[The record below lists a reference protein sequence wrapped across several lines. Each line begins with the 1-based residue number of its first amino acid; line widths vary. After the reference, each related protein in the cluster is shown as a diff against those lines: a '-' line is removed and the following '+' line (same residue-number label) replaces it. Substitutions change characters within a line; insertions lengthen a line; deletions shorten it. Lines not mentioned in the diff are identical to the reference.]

1 MLDYKDTFDKNA
13 KVFELKD
20 YYFNLRTNIYR
31 MKNFDFVQSNCNK
44 LMALAVLTKDLF
56 GEQSLTDRVV
66 IDIKDVI
73 EKKFLPRYLHARVE
87 NYIKIRENYSICRG
101 THHCN
106 SSISGEKHSAHAPKF
121 C

>member
-1 MLDYKDTFDKNA
+1 
-13 KVFELKD
+13 
-20 YYFNLRTNIYR
+20 

-73 EKKFLPRYLHARVE
+73 EKKSPKEEQKISEFTKFKMHA
-87 NYIKIRENYSICRG
+87 
-101 THHCN
+101 
-106 SSISGEKHSAHAPKF
+106 EKKF
-121 C
+121 

>member
-1 MLDYKDTFDKNA
+1 
-13 KVFELKD
+13 
-20 YYFNLRTNIYR
+20 

-73 EKKFLPRYLHARVE
+73 EKKSPKE
-87 NYIKIRENYSICRG
+87 EQKIRNLLKFKM
-101 THHCN
+101 HA
-106 SSISGEKHSAHAPKF
+106 EKKF
-121 C
+121 

>member
-1 MLDYKDTFDKNA
+1 
-13 KVFELKD
+13 
-20 YYFNLRTNIYR
+20 

-73 EKKFLPRYLHARVE
+73 EKKSPKEEQKISEFTKIQDAR
-87 NYIKIRENYSICRG
+87 REEVLRTADGCLLYTSD
-101 THHCN
+101 
-106 SSISGEKHSAHAPKF
+106 AADD
-121 C
+121 

>member
-1 MLDYKDTFDKNA
+1 
-13 KVFELKD
+13 
-20 YYFNLRTNIYR
+20 

-73 EKKFLPRYLHARVE
+73 EKNHQKKNRKFRNLLNSRCTQRRSFE
-87 NYIKIRENYSICRG
+87 NC
-101 THHCN
+101 
-106 SSISGEKHSAHAPKF
+106 
-121 C
+121 

>member
-1 MLDYKDTFDKNA
+1 M
-13 KVFELKD
+13 
-20 YYFNLRTNIYR
+20 RTNIYR

-73 EKKFLPRYLHARVE
+73 EKNHQKKNRKFRNLLKFKMHA
-87 NYIKIRENYSICRG
+87 
-101 THHCN
+101 
-106 SSISGEKHSAHAPKF
+106 EKKF
-121 C
+121 

>member
-1 MLDYKDTFDKNA
+1 
-13 KVFELKD
+13 
-20 YYFNLRTNIYR
+20 

-73 EKKFLPRYLHARVE
+73 EKKSPKEEQKISELLKFKMHA
-87 NYIKIRENYSICRG
+87 
-101 THHCN
+101 
-106 SSISGEKHSAHAPKF
+106 EKKF
-121 C
+121 